1 MLVDDHLGLFARCP
15 ETVTNEIDFGFH
27 HGEIVLR
34 AALQYKSRAKRGQ
47 VGNAGN
53 IKEHILWQYCRQT
66 SQDFLRLP
74 SLALEVDDVR
84 LHEDGTAVAEDGH
97 GLRGKGK
104 ISVLVN
110 VYPEPFRRR
119 LQKISVTGGAL
130 GI

>member
-1 MLVDDHLGLFARCP
+1 MC
-15 ETVTNEIDFGFH
+15 
-27 HGEIVLR
+27 
-34 AALQYKSRAKRGQ
+34 AALQDETGSQ
-47 VGNAGN
+47 CSEIGNAGN
-53 IKEHILWQYCRQT
+53 IKEHILWQHCRETGQN
-66 SQDFLRLP
+66 FLCLP
-74 SLALEVDDVR
+74 TLALKVDDVR

>member
-34 AALQYKSRAKRGQ
+34 AALQNKARSQSREVR
-47 VGNAGN
+47 NARD
-53 IKEHILWQYCRQT
+53 IEEYVLRQNC
-66 SQDFLRLP
+66 SQPGKNFFRPP
-74 SLALEVDDVR
+74 SLSLEVDDVG
-84 LHEDGTAVAEDGH
+84 LHEHRTAVSKHRH